1 MGDADGVII
10 IGTEVDDGNF
20 YQKIREYEGT
30 KVRDI
35 EIDPKLDESKLRDEI
50 IKAHNELEK
59 MPKIDVISEQEIMEM
74 QDYINLID
82 VANARL
88 YELTGKKLY
97 FSGLNDAKKDLEEI
111 GEATKRVELNK
122 VEKQIN
128 NIGDSIKK
136 TAKNVVKWSFAVIG
150 IRSIYNGIR
159 GAISTISQYDEGIG
173 KQIEYIR
180 FALANAL
187 KPIIEWIIN
196 AFFQLI
202 ALVGRFVYL
211 LTGKNIFENSGVKD
225 FEKAMDKSAGSA
237 KEIKKSLAGFDE
249 MNILSDNS
257 SSSSG
262 AGGSS
267 SFDIPDLSKMV
278 LQETAIEK
286 VTNDLIDKWFE
297 LGETFEEGLA
307 NPDMFDDAYGHWST
321 FFSGIVQL
329 AMGAWDAIT
338 GLAEIIG
345 GVFDIIVGLFT
356 GNEELITQGW
366 QFFIDGLGKRFM
378 GIIEAVVGIL
388 KIIWGV
394 IVGLLGEVLSGVQ
407 GLLTWIWEALVSLWN
422 GAVDIAG
429 NAWEGIKDIFGNVAS
444 FFGDVFGK
452 AWEAV
457 KNVFSTGGRIFA
469 GITEGILE
477 AFKRIV
483 NVIIDGINEVVAIP
497 FRGINTALSALRSLD
512 LWGWKPFEWIGLID
526 VPRIPRLARGGIVN
540 NPGPGVMM
548 GSYVAGERGPE
559 AVIPLDDETLD
570 RLGLAFARHT
580 EINATVPV
588 YVGNRQVAREIKRIN
603 AENDFAYNS

>member
-1 MGDADGVII
+1 MGNSDGVII
-10 IGTEVDDGNF
+10 IGTELDTKKFDEQMTYIEEKMLDTEDKLEKADMGFEVGDT
-20 YQKIREYEGT
+20 QKLEAEYERLGNQLLGLKEKQEKYNQAIKEAGMSGFSQIKDSIDNIGVSMG
-30 KVRDI
+30 KV
-35 EIDPKLDESKLRDEI
+35 
-50 IKAHNELEK
+50 
-59 MPKIDVISEQEIMEM
+59 
-74 QDYINLID
+74 
-82 VANARL
+82 
-88 YELTGKKLY
+88 
-97 FSGLNDAKKDLEEI
+97 AKKV
-111 GEATKRVELNK
+111 A
-122 VEKQIN
+122 
-128 NIGDSIKK
+128 
-136 TAKNVVKWSFAVIG
+136 KWSLAVIG
-150 IRSIYNGIR
+150 IRSAYSGIR
-159 GAISTISQYDEGIG
+159 SAISTISQYDEGMA

-202 ALVGRFVYL
+202 ALAGRFIYL

-225 FEKAMDKSAGSA
+225 FEKAMDKSEGSA

-249 MNILSDNS
+249 MNILEDNS
-257 SSSSG
+257 SSSSKTS
-262 AGGSS
+262 GGSS
-267 SFDIPDLSKMV
+267 LNIPDLGDLV
-278 LQETAIEK
+278 LQEGAIEK
-286 VTNDLIDKWFE
+286 ITKDLINKWFE
-297 LGETFEEGLA
+297 LGKTFEEALA
-307 NPDMFDDAYGHWST
+307 NPDMFDEAYGYWST
-321 FFSGIVQL
+321 FFLGIVQL

-345 GVFDIIVGLFT
+345 GVFDIIIGLFT

-366 QFFIDGLGKRFM
+366 QFFIDGLGRLFM
-378 GIIEAVVGIL
+378 GIIEVVVGVL
-388 KIIWGV
+388 KTIWGV
-394 IVGLLGEVLSGVQ
+394 IVGLIGEVLSAVQ

-429 NAWEGIKDIFGNVAS
+429 NAWEGIKSIFGNVAS

-497 FRGINTALSALRSLD
+497 FRGINTALGALRSLD